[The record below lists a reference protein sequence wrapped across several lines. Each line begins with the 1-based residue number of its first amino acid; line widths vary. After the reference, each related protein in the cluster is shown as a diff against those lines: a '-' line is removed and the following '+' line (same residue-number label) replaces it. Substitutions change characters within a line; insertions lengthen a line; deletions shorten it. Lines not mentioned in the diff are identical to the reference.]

1 MAFSNREIASLA
13 GQIFAHTAAFQA
25 PAMFANRDD
34 SRQALASF
42 LDPGRRDRRILLISD
57 LLGSGKTF
65 LMDLVIGQLQLA
77 ESKPLICGKNKP
89 KVMAER
95 ARFGAIFID
104 EWDIKASPRTIVS
117 ALAALEEYLPEARV
131 PMVLIGDNTLKGD
144 GIRRRLGSSA
154 EVHPIPMEQLNPA
167 FFTLALDTRLEYTAK
182 RRELEPI
189 LAPELQAAIV
199 PNWPQSVATFREVLS
214 TLSQMAGHLPVNDEP
229 CRMGEAEAV
238 KWLAEL
244 PMEGLGDRRIA
255 FYRRY
260 LDALRERGAGIAPMS
275 LEELQAL
282 APNERD
288 QADFFREVVEPLAR
302 GGLIGALGNP
312 TFSEDGMEYFR
323 YPGPYLPTVKT
334 MVRLTYGGQS

>member
-89 KVMAER
+89 KIMADR
-95 ARFGAIFID
+95 ARFGAVFID
-104 EWDIKASPRTIVS
+104 EWDIKASPKIIVS
-117 ALAALEEYLPEARV
+117 ALAELETYLPEARV
-131 PMVLIGDNTLKGD
+131 PVVLIGDNTLKGE
-144 GIRRRLGSSA
+144 RMRQRLGSLA

-167 FFTLALDTRLEYTAK
+167 FFTLALDTRLEYAAK
-182 RRELEPI
+182 RREAEPI

-199 PNWPQSVATFREVLS
+199 PDWPQSVATFREVLR
-214 TLSQMAGHLPVNDEP
+214 TLSQMAGHLPVNDQP
-229 CRMGEAEAV
+229 CRMGEVEAG
-238 KWLAEL
+238 KWLAGL
-244 PMEGLGDRRIA
+244 PLDGLGERRLT

-260 LDALRERGAGIAPMS
+260 LDALLERRADIAPMR

-282 APNERD
+282 VPGEQG
-288 QADFFREVVEPLAR
+288 QADFFKEVVEPLAR

-312 TFSEDGMEYFR
+312 IFSEDGTDYLR
-323 YPGPYLPTVKT
+323 YPGPYLPTVQT
-334 MVRLTYGGQS
+334 MVRLTYGGQ